1 MAIGWRE
8 LRQERESLM
17 ARFAPAAANGN
28 PVVVLVVSLFAAAAM
43 PDNRIQ
49 LTERAAP
56 PAPPQDLRDHRPIT
70 FQLALLGGKWDKK
83 NRNNGGSCRAVNFA
97 KL

>member
-1 MAIGWRE
+1 MAVGWRE

-49 LTERAAP
+49 LTDRA
-56 PAPPQDLRDHRPIT
+56 APPQDLRDHRPIT

>member
-1 MAIGWRE
+1 
-8 LRQERESLM
+8 M

-43 PDNRIQ
+43 PDDRIQ
-49 LTERAAP
+49 PTERAA
-56 PAPPQDLRDHRPIT
+56 PQDLRDHGPIT

-83 NRNNGGSCRAVNFA
+83 NRNNGGSRRAVNFA